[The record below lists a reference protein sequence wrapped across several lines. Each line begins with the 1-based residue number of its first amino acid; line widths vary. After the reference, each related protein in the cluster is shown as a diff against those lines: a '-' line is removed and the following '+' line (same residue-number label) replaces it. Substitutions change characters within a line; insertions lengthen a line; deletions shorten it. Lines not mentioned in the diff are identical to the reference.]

1 MNTRFFQ
8 GARRAG
14 AAILIGL
21 ISVASAAPQA
31 PGRASGIQ
39 RPEQGAWPKTEL
51 RQGRY
56 FSYPAPVGWQA
67 SESTNGVDLGNP
79 DGSQG
84 VSFVGL
90 EGTPGSSSPRQQIEK
105 IGQLLKLRNFTI
117 IEMRP
122 RPSQNGFDTAELMFS
137 FFDANGRPCQGW
149 AWSAVNNSFG
159 RNNTYT
165 EIVWAIA
172 SIWRRDEQFLVAT
185 ARLIS
190 VINPRQAFQ
199 RDQLIRN
206 NVQVGPG
213 SAGGFNHPNTFTP
226 YSNQT
231 TMDRISDQ
239 NARVRRDDYPLVDPS
254 TGTTYHGTSDTYDNV
269 RGGWVNPND
278 KTQLL
283 KVVPPGQ

>member
-1 MNTRFFQ
+1 MNASFLSH
-8 GARRAG
+8 ARRT
-14 AAILIGL
+14 AAAVLLGVIPMAA
-21 ISVASAAPQA
+21 ASPQT
-31 PGRASGIQ
+31 GRPAQAIPA
-39 RPEQGAWPKTEL
+39 PEQGAWPKTQL
-51 RQGRY
+51 RQGQY

-67 SESTNGVDLGNP
+67 NESTNGVDLGNR
-79 DGSQG
+79 DGSEG

-105 IGQLLKLRNFTI
+105 IGQLLKLRNLVITG
-117 IEMRP
+117 MQP
-122 RPSQNGFDTAELMFS
+122 RPSQNGFDTAELIFS
-137 FFDANGRPCQGW
+137 FSDATGRACQGW

-172 SIWRRDEQFLVAT
+172 DVWRRDEQFLVAT

-190 VINPRQAFQ
+190 VTNVQQAFQ
-199 RDQLIRN
+199 RDQLQRAR
-206 NVQVGPG
+206 VPTGPG

-226 YSNQT
+226 YSNQAA
-231 TMDRISDQ
+231 MNRISDQ
-239 NARVRRDDYPLVDPS
+239 GARVRRDDYPLVDPS
-254 TGTTYHGTSDTYDNV
+254 TGTTYHGSSDTYDYV